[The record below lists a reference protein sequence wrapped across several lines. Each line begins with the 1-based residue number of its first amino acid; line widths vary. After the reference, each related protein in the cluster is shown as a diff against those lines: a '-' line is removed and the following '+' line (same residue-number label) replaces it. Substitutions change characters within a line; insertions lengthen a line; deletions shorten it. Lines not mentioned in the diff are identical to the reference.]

1 MHFLA
6 PFLVIFHCV
15 FFVGV
20 QFCAAAHVV
29 GRARCALHICLCLCR
44 FLSERAVLPHLSHLF
59 CRGRGGGSKTVSSSY
74 RLRIVTITNNGELN
88 KSVQR
93 REKVCF
99 SAQVRKGDFFCCK
112 ALVVLCHCVIW
123 FWLAVWWRQ
132 HTWNNNG
139 KSQPLWNIYIYMY
152 NCGKICLFDRADICW
167 VLSKKCYLHQTIDWC
182 GQYSFKSHQVGSPM
196 ETSIVHTCESFLCPN
211 FPCLVGCD
219 TALCK

>member
-1 MHFLA
+1 MCSAHLSVSLQV
-6 PFLVIFHCV
+6 LVRTRGFAT
-15 FFVGV
+15 FVTFILSREGRGV
-20 QFCAAAHVV
+20 QNSQQLLQVNNCYNYQQWWIEQ
-29 GRARCALHICLCLCR
+29 ICT
-44 FLSERAVLPHLSHLF
+44 E
-59 CRGRGGGSKTVSSSY
+59 T
-74 RLRIVTITNNGELN
+74 
-88 KSVQR
+88 
-93 REKVCF
+93 
-99 SAQVRKGDFFCCK
+99 RKGLFFGSVEKRWLFCCK

-123 FWLAVWWRQ
+123 FWWRQ

-211 FPCLVGCD
+211 FPCLVGSD